1 MDEDRAHCEFSWPA
15 AAAGIQ
21 EHALTH
27 YTGKIAQ
34 VYNDK
39 YILLTLY
46 PRKTILYMKECVCLA
61 LAEIRKVKN
70 L

>member
-1 MDEDRAHCEFSWPA
+1 MDEDRAYSELSWPA

-27 YTGKIAQ
+27 YTGKITQ
-34 VYNDK
+34 ISNNK

-46 PRKTILYMKECVCLA
+46 PRKTIVYMKECVCLA
-61 LAEIRKVKN
+61 LAERRAVKN